1 MRDHSHH
8 VEVSREQAVELLLS
22 HANFS
27 PATEEVPVAEAIGR
41 VLAEDAAAQLDMPN
55 CLTCRMD
62 SVAVHWS
69 DFENGMPDTTGWQ
82 RGREWQF
89 ANTGI
94 GMPEGFDT
102 AIVIEHVTLSD
113 DLSSISFDA
122 LPSAQFAG
130 TSAPGSRMHSGDVLV
145 PAGTVLTPLLAA
157 HAASGNN
164 ATLRVVA
171 KPKVAFIPTGNELV
185 PAGAELARAQNIETN
200 SLVIGGKI
208 RAWGGK
214 PLIWNIVPDNQ
225 ELIRQAIVDA
235 CEAADIVIINAG
247 SSKGSDDWNV
257 EMLDEV
263 GTVLYH
269 ETNHGPGHHSSGAV
283 VNGTPVIGISGP
295 PGGAA
300 FTTDFYVH
308 PVMMHFLGQPIEP
321 QKARVRLAQDFPQKA
336 QKKGT
341 PELDRGAQAKTD
353 ARAKTAGEVRP
364 SIVAEGSEFFGVKQL
379 AVRQGADGVMEA
391 VPASSGHVGA
401 VEANNMNAYW
411 LQSSLHPVP
420 EAGELMEVELRPA
433 D

>member
-27 PATEEVPVAEAIGR
+27 PAIEEVPVAEAIGR
-41 VLAEDAAAQLDMPN
+41 VLAEDATAQLDMPN

-130 TSAPGSRMHSGDVLV
+130 TSAPGSRMRAGDVLV
-145 PAGTVLTPLLAA
+145 PAGTMLTPLLAA

-164 ATLRVVA
+164 ATLRVLA

-185 PAGAELARAQNIETN
+185 PAGSELARAQNVETN
-200 SLVIGGKI
+200 SIVIGGKI
-208 RAWGGK
+208 RAWGGEV
-214 PLIWNIVPDNQ
+214 LIWDIVPDNQ

-269 ETNHGPGHHSSGAV
+269 ETNHGPGHHSSGSV

-300 FTTDFYVH
+300 FTTDFYVY
-308 PVMMHFLGQPIEP
+308 PVMMHFLGQPIEL
-321 QKARVRLAQDFPQKA
+321 QKTRVRLAQDFPK
-336 QKKGT
+336 KKGK
-341 PELDRGAQAKTD
+341 PELDKGAQAKTD

-379 AVRQGADGVMEA
+379 AVRQGADGMMEA
-391 VPASSGHVGA
+391 VPASSGHAGA
-401 VEANNMNAYW
+401 VEANDMNAYW